1 MTFTDQAA
9 IAAAAR
15 IREKAGA
22 RVHRLGEDEETEQ
35 EAPMPTGVYERKRKA
50 QATPAAESPPTP
62 KKRGRKPGLKA
73 PKAQRPQGSAIPRF
87 GVFDDGSVS
96 IIVPKFSGTLTAE
109 EAAQFVGFLR
119 KIGVKV

>member
-1 MTFTDQAA
+1 MTLTDQAA

-15 IREKAGA
+15 IREKTGA
-22 RVHRLGEDEETEQ
+22 RVHRLGEDDETEQ
-35 EAPMPTGVYERKRKA
+35 EAPMPTGVYERKKKADAVPAVAELVKKRVRKSRA
-50 QATPAAESPPTP
+50 KAPPT
-62 KKRGRKPGLKA
+62 
-73 PKAQRPQGSAIPRF
+73 QGAAIPRF

-96 IIVPKFSGTLTAE
+96 IIVPKFSGTLTAD